1 MRFRVSNLG
10 CRVSASGTCWDAL
23 GVFWKFSKRFGTL
36 WQLSGDLRDALER
49 SRGLLEASKT
59 LWKLFG
65 SIGDALPITPET
77 LGLMGGISGVMGK
90 VWGVMGGGWRV
101 MGTV

>member
-1 MRFRVSNLG
+1 M
-10 CRVSASGTCWDAL
+10 
-23 GVFWKFSKRFGTL
+23 
-36 WQLSGDLRDALER
+36 
-49 SRGLLEASKT
+49 EASKT

-77 LGLMGGISGVMGK
+77 LGLMGGISAVMGK

-101 MGTV
+101 MGMV